1 MSFVGKFY
9 YVFNRLD
16 MTIEFGIERC
26 EMKKPVYCAII
37 LIASTILMSC
47 TYADAHD
54 SLIAGDADA
63 DMVVSES
70 ELTRS
75 ILAYLNGST
84 DHLALNELRESA
96 HIHAYYPRTIIDDS
110 PDRKEIT
117 IYKPMKRIVVLS
129 SYSAEAMRTLD
140 ATDRIVGVSDTI
152 IDRCPVFMPE
162 LMDIPSV
169 GKSFTPDI
177 ERIFVLAPDTILA
190 YATSLPPEKL
200 DDKLPEDI
208 CVIRL
213 GFEKPEFMRDDFGKL
228 GYLLGKEDRAG
239 EIIDFY
245 DEYTEIISERVAGL
259 SDEEKPRVYLEGWSN
274 YRTCDSDSSFH
285 EICTIAGGRNIAADI
300 RVPASRVDPE
310 WVIEQNPDYIF
321 RVVHPGTTELSG
333 YMLDDTAPV
342 AAARQAIMDR
352 PELAMVDAVINGD
365 VYIVEGHLDDGGGNT
380 IIGSAYAAKL
390 FYPELFTDIDSQT
403 VHQEYVDKF
412 CHFDFNVR
420 EHGVFWYPPLDE
432 S

>member
-70 ELTRS
+70 ELTLS
-75 ILAYLNGST
+75 ILAYLNSST

-110 PDRKEIT
+110 PNQKEIT
-117 IYKPMKRIVVLS
+117 IYKPIKRVVVLS

-140 ATDRIVGVSDTI
+140 ATDQIVGVSDTI
-152 IDRCPVFMPE
+152 IDRCPAFMPE

-177 ERIFVLAPDTILA
+177 ERILILMPDTVLA

-200 DDKLPEDI
+200 DDKLPNDI
-208 CVIRL
+208 SVIRL
-213 GFEKPEFMRDDFGKL
+213 GFEKPEFMRGDFEKL
-228 GYLLGKEDRAG
+228 GYLLEKEDQAD

-245 DEYTEIISERVAGL
+245 SGYMDTIGERVARL
-259 SDEEKPRVYLEGWSN
+259 SDEEKPEVYLEGWTN

-285 EICTIAGGRNIAADI
+285 EICTLAGGKNIASDI
-300 RVPASRVDPE
+300 RVPESRVDPE
-310 WVIEQNPDYIF
+310 WVIEQNPQIIVKY
-321 RVVHPGTTELSG
+321 VGTAQGSG
-333 YMLDDTAPV
+333 YEEDDPESMK
-342 AAARQAIMDR
+342 AIREEIMNR
-352 PELAMVDAVINGD
+352 PELAGVTAVQNGD
-365 VYIVEGHLDDGGGNT
+365 VYCIAIQLT
-380 IIGSAYAAKL
+380 SKPRYIIGIAYMAKWMH
-390 FYPELFTDIDSQT
+390 PELFEDIDPEAMNAEYLERFHGMPYRGVYVYPQP
-403 VHQEYVDKF
+403 QE
-412 CHFDFNVR
+412 
-420 EHGVFWYPPLDE
+420 